1 MDRFQAWRS
10 GVAKIVGAVGIG
22 HVPTRYDPA
31 FEPFH
36 SLSLRGSL
44 VVVAVEVEKPMHREV
59 GEVMKKVA
67 VLIGAFPFE
76 RLESDHDIPKQP
88 YAFAGAGA
96 RGGKRQNV
104 GRLVDAAPVPVERAD
119 RRIVG
124 EHNTDF
130 TAR

>member
-1 MDRFQAWRS
+1 MDRFQAWRA
-10 GVAKIVGAVGIG
+10 GVAKIVGGVGSG
-22 HVPTRYDPA
+22 HVQTRHDPA
-31 FEPFH
+31 CEPFH

-88 YAFAGAGA
+88 YVFAGAGT

-104 GRLVDAAPVPVERAD
+104 GRLVYCATVPVDGAE
-119 RRIVG
+119 
-124 EHNTDF
+124 
-130 TAR
+130 AR